1 MCPQVK
7 APPSAPKGVDGFL
20 DAANRRPTAASVPL
34 LYRPEEAAELLG
46 CGRAYIYQLLAAGAI
61 KSVKVGRLRRIPAV
75 ALDEYVAGLRA

>member
-7 APPSAPKGVDGFL
+7 APPSASRSMNGLL
-20 DAANRRPTAASVPL
+20 DTTSPRTPAVSAPL

-46 CGRAYIYQLLAAGAI
+46 CGRAYVYQLLAAGAI

-75 ALDEYVAGLRA
+75 ALDEYVAGLSA